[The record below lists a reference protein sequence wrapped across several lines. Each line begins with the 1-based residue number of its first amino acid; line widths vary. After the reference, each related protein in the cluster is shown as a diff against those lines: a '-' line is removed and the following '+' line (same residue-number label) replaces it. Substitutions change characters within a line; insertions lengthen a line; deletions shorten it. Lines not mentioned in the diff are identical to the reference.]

1 MMIKKLLTA
10 LTTLLLLLT
19 ASHIYAAAATT
30 TAIENALRATLTDS
44 RYEYLLSISALPAP
58 APEHYDSLRIE
69 MIGDS
74 QAFGNCWFKVFFC
87 ANNTVAQSATLN
99 AQVHWYQEALVTTRS
114 IPRGEALTP
123 DMFTVMR
130 REIYSLSDPYVAGI
144 DEVEGQEASRTIPQ
158 GKTMSYSMIKPE
170 EVIKRGD
177 QVTIM
182 FLSGTLQ
189 ITATGEARQAGSR
202 GESIKVKNL
211 LTNKI
216 IVAEVQDE
224 QLVKVVR

>member
-1 MMIKKLLTA
+1 MIKKLL
-10 LTTLLLLLT
+10 
-19 ASHIYAAAATT
+19 IAATT
-30 TAIENALRATLTDS
+30 AILLLSSGRIWASPSTPAEIEKALRGALTDE
-44 RYEYLLSISALPAP
+44 RYEYLISLSTMPTS
-58 APEHYDSLRIE
+58 APETYDSLRIE
-69 MIGDS
+69 MVGES
-74 QAFGNCWFKVFFC
+74 QPFGNCWFKVFFY
-87 ANNTVAQSATLN
+87 ANNVVTQNATLN

-130 REIYSLSDPYVAGI
+130 REIYSLNDPYIAGV
-144 DEVEGQEASRTIPQ
+144 DETEGKEASRSIPQ
-158 GKTMSYSMIKPE
+158 GKTMSYSMVKPE

-177 QVTIM
+177 HVTIM
-182 FLSGTLQ
+182 FHSGSLQ